1 MFILNPQ
8 SGIPIY
14 RQIQEQVQRM
24 VASGQLAPGTAL
36 PSVRELALQHSV
48 HPMTISKAYNLLEAA
63 GVLERNRGKPMTVAA
78 EQRNQGTLAR
88 RLQQIDKQVAE
99 LVLASRQ
106 LELSKKDIV
115 RLLAKKWEDADA

>member
-1 MFILNPQ
+1 
-8 SGIPIY
+8 
-14 RQIQEQVQRM
+14 M

-36 PSVRELALQHSV
+36 PSVREFALQHSV

-63 GVLERNRGKPMTVAA
+63 GLLERNRGKPMTVAA
-78 EQRNQGTLAR
+78 EQPSEGTLAR
-88 RLQQIDKQVAE
+88 RLQQVDKLVAE

-115 RLLAKKWEDADA
+115 RLLAKKWEDPDA

>member
-1 MFILNPQ
+1 
-8 SGIPIY
+8 
-14 RQIQEQVQRM
+14 M

-63 GVLERNRGKPMTVAA
+63 GVLERNRGKPMTVA
-78 EQRNQGTLAR
+78 EHRNQGTLAR
-88 RLQQIDKQVAE
+88 RLQQVDKQVAE

-106 LELSKKDIV
+106 LQLSKKDIV
-115 RLLAKKWEDADA
+115 RLLAKKWEDPDA